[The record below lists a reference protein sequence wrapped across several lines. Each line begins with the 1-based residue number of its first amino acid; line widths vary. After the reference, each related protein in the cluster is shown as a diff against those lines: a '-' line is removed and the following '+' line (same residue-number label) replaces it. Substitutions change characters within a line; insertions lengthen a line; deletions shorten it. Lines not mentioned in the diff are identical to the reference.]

1 MHGVDLSA
9 LGVSHGCVPKEAAV
23 SGVCHICCGSRK
35 IAGEI
40 EAEGGLIKA
49 IFTHSDEKHS

>member
-1 MHGVDLSA
+1 VDLSA